1 MRDRTVQISSAGK
14 TFSFTGWKIG
24 WVCAQPALLETVR
37 TAKQFL
43 TFVNGAPF
51 QHAIVTA
58 LNLPLTYFE
67 EFVADM
73 RQKRD
78 CLMGGLTAAGFTV
91 FPPSGTYFVTAD
103 IRPLG
108 ATDGK
113 SFCTA
118 LPERCG
124 VVAVPNVVFY
134 DNKEEG
140 RHLVRFAFCK
150 RMEVLEEAVN
160 RLSNVTD
167 WTIRGSR

>member
-51 QHAIVTA
+51 QHAIATA
-58 LNLPLTYFE
+58 LNLPLTDFE

-78 CLMGGLTAAGFTV
+78 CLMSGLTAAGFKVLLLLELTSSLQI
-91 FPPSGTYFVTAD
+91 SGRLEPLTEGFLHGTA
-103 IRPLG
+103 
-108 ATDGK
+108 
-113 SFCTA
+113 
-118 LPERCG
+118 
-124 VVAVPNVVFY
+124 
-134 DNKEEG
+134 
-140 RHLVRFAFCK
+140 
-150 RMEVLEEAVN
+150 
-160 RLSNVTD
+160 
-167 WTIRGSR
+167 

>member
-1 MRDRTVQISSAGK
+1 
-14 TFSFTGWKIG
+14 
-24 WVCAQPALLETVR
+24 
-37 TAKQFL
+37 
-43 TFVNGAPF
+43 
-51 QHAIVTA
+51 
-58 LNLPLTYFE
+58 
-67 EFVADM
+67 
-73 RQKRD
+73 
-78 CLMGGLTAAGFTV
+78 MGGLTAAGFTV